1 MQAFIFLVME
11 LFMAVMAA
19 GVTPEMTG
27 LRKVTVQLYSG
38 AWEVTVVLDTVGV
51 TETGV
56 ALAAAV
62 ASADASAVASAD
74 GVADSAADV
83 GLAIEVS
90 DGVAAAGVPVAPGED
105 VGSVV

>member
-1 MQAFIFLVME
+1 
-11 LFMAVMAA
+11 MAVMAA

-56 ALAAAV
+56 AVAAAV
-62 ASADASAVASAD
+62 ASAVASAV

-90 DGVAAAGVPVAPGED
+90 DGVAAAGVLVAPGED

>member
-1 MQAFIFLVME
+1 
-11 LFMAVMAA
+11 MAVTAA
-19 GVTPEMTG
+19 AVTPEMTG

-38 AWEVTVVLDTVGV
+38 AWEVTVVLDTVGM

-56 ALAAAV
+56 AVAAAV
-62 ASADASAVASAD
+62 ASAVASAD

-83 GLAIEVS
+83 ELDVEVA
-90 DGVAAAGVPVAPGED
+90 DGVAAAGVPTALGED

>member
-1 MQAFIFLVME
+1 
-11 LFMAVMAA
+11 MAVTAA

-38 AWEVTVVLDTVGV
+38 AWEVMVVLDTVAV
-51 TETGV
+51 TGTGV
-56 ALAAAV
+56 AV
-62 ASADASAVASAD
+62 ASAVASAV

-83 GLAIEVS
+83 GLDVEVA
-90 DGVAAAGVPVAPGED
+90 DDVAAAGVPVAPGED

>member
-1 MQAFIFLVME
+1 ME

-56 ALAAAV
+56 AVAAAV
-62 ASADASAVASAD
+62 AAAVA
-74 GVADSAADV
+74 VAADV

-90 DGVAAAGVPVAPGED
+90 DGVAAAGVLVAPGED